1 MNKSKIDLTQISTEK
16 DSNYNNIEKMSV
28 IEILTNINKED
39 QTVATSVKKSLPQI
53 KKLAE
58 KCVEALQNNGRI
70 FYIGSGTSG
79 RLGIVDAS
87 ECPPTYGVPHG
98 MVVGLIAGGDGAIRT
113 SVEKA
118 EDSLTAGFK
127 DLTKY
132 KINKKDIV
140 IGITASGRTPYVL
153 GALQKCQQRSI
164 TTGCIVCSK
173 NSVVAKN
180 SNYPVE
186 TIVGPEFI
194 TGSTRM
200 KAGTAQKLILNMIT
214 TTAMI
219 KIGRV
224 EGNKMTHMK
233 LSNDKLVQRGIR
245 TVMEKT
251 KLSYTDAVKLLK
263 NNGNDISKSLK
274 DFRN

>member
-1 MNKSKIDLTQISTEK
+1 MKSKIDLTKISTEQ
-16 DSNYNNIEKMSV
+16 DSKYNNIEKMNV
-28 IEILTNINKED
+28 LEILTNINNED
-39 QTVATSVKKSLPQI
+39 QTVATSVKKSLKQI
-53 KKLAE
+53 KNLAE
-58 KCVEALQNNGRI
+58 KCVQVLQNNGRI
-70 FYIGSGTSG
+70 FYVGSGTSG

-98 MVVGLIAGGDGAIRT
+98 MVIGLIAGGDGAIRI
-113 SVEKA
+113 SVEQA

-132 KINKKDIV
+132 KVNKKDIV

-153 GALQKCQQRSI
+153 GALQKCQERGIS
-164 TTGCIVCSK
+164 TGCIVCSK
-173 NSVVAKN
+173 NSIVAKY

-186 TIVGPEFI
+186 AIVGPEFV

-200 KAGTAQKLILNMIT
+200 KSGTAQKLILNMIT

-251 KLSYTDAVKLLK
+251 NLSYADAVKLLK

-274 DFRN
+274 AFRV

>member
-1 MNKSKIDLTQISTEK
+1 MKSKIDLTKITTEQ
-16 DSNYNNIEKMSV
+16 DSKYNNIEKMN
-28 IEILTNINKED
+28 ILEILTNINKED
-39 QTVATSVKKSLPQI
+39 QTVATSVKKSIPQI

-58 KCVEALQNNGRI
+58 KCVQVLQNNGRI
-70 FYIGSGTSG
+70 FYVGSGTSG

-98 MVVGLIAGGDGAIRT
+98 MVIGLIAGGDKAIRI
-113 SVEKA
+113 SEEKA
-118 EDSLTAGFK
+118 EDSTVQGFK

-153 GALQKCQQRSI
+153 GALQKCQERGIS
-164 TTGCIVCSK
+164 TGCIVCSK
-173 NSVVAKN
+173 NSVVAKY

-186 TIVGPEFI
+186 TIVGPEFV

-200 KAGTAQKLILNMIT
+200 KSGTAQKLILNMIT

-224 EGNKMTHMK
+224 EGNKMTHMQ

-251 KLSYTDAVKLLK
+251 KLSYDDAVKLLK
-263 NNGNDISKSLK
+263 KNNNNISKSLK
-274 DFRN
+274 SFRK